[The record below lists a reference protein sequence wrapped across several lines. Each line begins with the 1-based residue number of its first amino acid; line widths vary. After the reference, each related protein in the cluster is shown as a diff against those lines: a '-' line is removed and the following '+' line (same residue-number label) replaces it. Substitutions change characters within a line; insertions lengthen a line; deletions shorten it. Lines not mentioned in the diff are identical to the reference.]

1 MSQFIEMNNNNNMDV
16 FIEKFISF
24 NDVSVQNER
33 INSPFLSSE
42 TKFGLLSLK
51 VKSVPITTKVQDFV
65 FTVDCSG
72 SMSDLCSD
80 LRSKMEHIVHTL
92 KNIIYYFHENS
103 INTFITIYAFDDII
117 YNIIERTDITDENLE
132 VLIHKVSKIRPRH
145 STDIEKALKNAKEY
159 ISTIKCSYPET
170 NISHIFM
177 TDGDVTSGSNNSTVL
192 LSNIDETVNN
202 AFIGFGVAHNDKL
215 LIDISTGNKSS
226 YHFVDKLENS
236 GFVYGEILHGILYN
250 ILTNIELSINDG
262 LIYDYNSNNWVNKIR
277 IKDIS
282 SESNKIYAL
291 ITIAPELCYAEL
303 NASLT
308 NYKDDVGFNFVIT
321 DKQKLSPQNLEI
333 QIFRIRVL
341 QLLFDVNLYHKTKNV
356 HSDWFTAQSKILP
369 KTVDENKEHKKN
381 YKKLLNDLFD
391 EIKKYMT
398 GNGLTDDKTL
408 KSLCDDIYISLKTFD
423 KRYGG
428 MYTCGRLVSQ
438 GSQRCYTVSNTPN
451 DVYEQNEDEPI
462 VDCAQDTN
470 MQKTMKMARGLLSL
484 KPIRNRFN
492 LNHHLSEFD
501 DSPYLTP
508 SARQVMRSVSDQDSS
523 NKTTSQNPVLLDDF
537 YLSDDET
544 NSSQK

>member
-1 MSQFIEMNNNNNMDV
+1 MSQFIEMNNDNNM

-24 NDVSVQNER
+24 NDVSIQNEL

-51 VKSVPITTKVQDFV
+51 AKSVPITTKLQDFV

-80 LRSKMEHIVHTL
+80 LRSKMDHIIHTL
-92 KNIIYYFHENS
+92 KNIIYYFHENT

-117 YNIIERTDITDENLE
+117 YNIVERTNITDDNLE
-132 VLIHKVSKIRPRH
+132 ELLYKISKIRPRN

-159 ISTIKCSYPET
+159 ISTIKVSYPET

-177 TDGDVTSGSNNSTVL
+177 TDGDVTSGSSNSTVL
-192 LSNIDETVNN
+192 LSNVDETVNN
-202 AFIGFGVAHNDKL
+202 AFIGFGVGHNDKL
-215 LIDISTGNKSS
+215 LIDISAGNKSS

-236 GFVYGEILHGILYN
+236 GFVYGEILHNILYN
-250 ILTNIELSINDG
+250 LLTNIELSINDG
-262 LIYDYNSNNWVNKIR
+262 LIYDYNSNNWVSKIR
-277 IKDIS
+277 IKEIS

-291 ITIAPELCYAEL
+291 ITIVPDLCYAEI
-303 NASLT
+303 NAKT
-308 NYKDDVGFNFVIT
+308 TTHKNDDIDFNLVIT
-321 DKQKLSPQNLEI
+321 DKQKLPQQKIEI

-341 QLLFDVNLYHKTKNV
+341 QLLFDVNHYHKTKFI
-356 HSDWFTAQSKILP
+356 SRGWFLNRP
-369 KTVDENKEHKKN
+369 KTVDENKENKKN
-381 YKKLLNDLFD
+381 YKKHLNDLFD
-391 EIKKYMT
+391 EIKQYMT
-398 GNGLTDDKTL
+398 ENSLSDDKTL

-423 KRYGG
+423 KKYGG

-451 DVYEQNEDEPI
+451 DIYEQNEDEP
-462 VDCAQDTN
+462 VQDTN
-470 MQKTMKMARGLLSL
+470 LQQTMNMTRGFLSL

-537 YLSDDET
+537 YLSDDE
-544 NSSQK
+544 SQK